1 MDLGY
6 QPLCNEFFPADD
18 APAPQTFYPL
28 CLCYCHECSLAQ
40 LDYVIPTEVAF
51 GNQYTY
57 LTGSSESLI
66 KYFTDLA
73 LRLVEQFQLQPGD
86 TVIEIGSNDGTFLKA
101 FQSLGMDVLGIDGA
115 NQATDIAVADGV
127 PVIQQFFGKGSAV
140 DVRKRVRPGSK
151 IGLLLAMNV
160 LAHTGKINEFLDEAT
175 ELMDSDTVLVSQS
188 HWLAALT
195 RNFEFDTI
203 YHEHLR
209 YYTLTSL
216 MNLFE
221 RHGLA
226 VVDAEIVEFY
236 GGSVL
241 AFASKSGSGQSE
253 GMKSILAEEADA
265 DVVQA
270 LRDMNQVLLTNRA
283 ELINLLVDIR
293 KSGKRVA
300 GVGAPMKASTLLN
313 YYGVTSDL
321 VEYLGEVNHLKIG
334 TVVPGVRIPVVHED
348 RMFEEEPEYALML
361 SWNMADF
368 LIPKFRARGYK
379 GKFILPVPRV
389 EIIE

>member
-6 QPLCNEFFPADD
+6 QPLCNEFLPADD
-18 APAPQTFYPL
+18 APSPQTFYPL
-28 CLCYCHECSLAQ
+28 CLCYCHKCALAQ

-66 KYFTDLA
+66 NYFSDLA
-73 LRLVEQFQLQPGD
+73 KRLVNQFQLQPGD
-86 TVIEIGSNDGTFLKA
+86 TVVEIGSNDGTFLKA
-101 FQSLGMDVLGIDGA
+101 FQSFGMDVLGIDGA
-115 NQATDIAVADGV
+115 NRATDIAVADGV
-127 PVIQQFFGKGSAV
+127 PVIQQFFGKGSA
-140 DVRKRVRPGSK
+140 DAVRNQLRPGSK
-151 IGLLLAMNV
+151 IGLILAMNV
-160 LAHTGKINEFLDEAT
+160 LAHTGKVNEFLDEAAD
-175 ELMDSDTVLVSQS
+175 LMGPDTVLVSQS

-216 MNLFE
+216 MNLFG
-221 RHGLA
+221 RHGLS
-226 VVDAEIVEFY
+226 VVDGEIVEFY
-236 GGSVL
+236 GGSIL
-241 AFASKSGSGQSE
+241 TFASKSGRVQSE
-253 GMKSILAEEADA
+253 GIKSILAEEAEA
-265 DVVQA
+265 DVVQS
-270 LRDMNQVLLTNRA
+270 LRDMNRVLLTNRA
-283 ELINLLVDIR
+283 ELLNLLVEIR
-293 KSGKRVA
+293 TSGKRVA

-313 YYGVTSDL
+313 FYGVTSDL
-321 VEYLGEVNHLKIG
+321 VEYLGEVNHLKVG

-348 RMFEEEPEYALML
+348 RMFEEAPEYALML

-379 GKFILPVPRV
+379 GKFILPVPSV